1 MSRRSDAP
9 KARRAPRWSIEQH
22 AKFTARKRYELAL
35 LLGKGDACAGLRL
48 LLACERQAEP
58 ATLPAADAAPARA
71 PRKRSKPAA
80 DAAPATLSRQRR
92 SAARSAKHHAVMER
106 WRTLLCEFTRVI
118 ARVNIAERVGD
129 SGERVAL
136 RRSRLGRRIALTF
149 ADAVRSARTP
159 TPPAR
164 RAIRT
169 ADSAGSVGASLD
181 PRSGASPEPRS
192 VGKKSKNERAP
203 RALTT
208 PESGVA
214 TGTASDVYSAGSES
228 EWLPAPS
235 RRRSA
240 KMRRSGGAPHV
251 R

>member
-1 MSRRSDAP
+1 MSRRSDAA

-106 WRTLLCEFTRVI
+106 WKSLLF
-118 ARVNIAERVGD
+118 RVNVNW
-129 SGERVAL
+129 S
-136 RRSRLGRRIALTF
+136 LGQWAQTSLLTF

-159 TPPAR
+159 TPPSR
-164 RAIRT
+164 RAIRA
-169 ADSAGSVGASLD
+169 ADAAPRRCSAGSVGASPE

-228 EWLPAPS
+228 EWLPAPR

>member
-1 MSRRSDAP
+1 MPRRSDAP

-106 WRTLLCEFTRVI
+106 WKSLLF
-118 ARVNIAERVGD
+118 RVNVNW
-129 SGERVAL
+129 S
-136 RRSRLGRRIALTF
+136 LGQWAQTSLLTF

-164 RAIRT
+164 RAIRA
-169 ADSAGSVGASLD
+169 ADAAPGAPAPRRCSIDLPSMPTGAPSV
-181 PRSGASPEPRS
+181 GASPEPRS

>member
-92 SAARSAKHHAVMER
+92 SAFTTESGQPCVKRD
-106 WRTLLCEFTRVI
+106 LGGPDGYCTRVL
-118 ARVNIAERVGD
+118 A
-129 SGERVAL
+129 
-136 RRSRLGRRIALTF
+136 
-149 ADAVRSARTP
+149 
-159 TPPAR
+159 
-164 RAIRT
+164 
-169 ADSAGSVGASLD
+169 
-181 PRSGASPEPRS
+181 
-192 VGKKSKNERAP
+192 
-203 RALTT
+203 
-208 PESGVA
+208 
-214 TGTASDVYSAGSES
+214 
-228 EWLPAPS
+228 
-235 RRRSA
+235 
-240 KMRRSGGAPHV
+240 
-251 R
+251 

>member
-35 LLGKGDACAGLRL
+35 LLGKGDACAGLQL

-92 SAARSAKHHAVMER
+92 SAARSAKHHAAMER
-106 WRTLLCEFTRVI
+106 WRKLLCEFIQTI
-118 ARVNIAERVGD
+118 ARVNVHERAGHR
-129 SGERVAL
+129 EHH
-136 RRSRLGRRIALTF
+136 RSRLGRRIALTF

-169 ADSAGSVGASLD
+169 ADSAGSVGASPE